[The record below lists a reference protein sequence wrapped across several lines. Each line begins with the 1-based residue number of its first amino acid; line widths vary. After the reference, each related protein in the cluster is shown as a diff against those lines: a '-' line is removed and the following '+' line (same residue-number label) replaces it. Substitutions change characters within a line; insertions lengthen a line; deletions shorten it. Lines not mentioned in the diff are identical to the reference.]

1 MFDRDAFG
9 VNKNKLITRRMFV
22 LSAAK
27 VIVFTGIIFRL
38 FSLQISEN
46 KKYSFLS
53 EKNRLK
59 AWKLPPKR
67 GIFKDYFGNTIAD
80 NYQVFQLHVVPE
92 EVEDFNYLMVR
103 LKNIIKIGNRE
114 IRRIYKK
121 KKKQLPWQTLIISEN
136 LSWEEFSKLNLF
148 LHELSGAKPV
158 FSVARKYPQAENFT
172 HVLGYVAEAS
182 TQDINNYSFIKEN
195 YIPGLR
201 VGKTGLEKALEKE
214 LIGTSGLQSYEVNAH
229 GKKINEI
236 NRVEGTQGKS
246 FRTTIDQEVQKH
258 VQKLLFGKSGSISVM
273 DIYTGDIIAMGSSPS
288 FDPNQFV
295 HGIDS

>member
-9 VNKNKLITRRMFV
+9 VSRNKLITRRMFV

-103 LKNIIKIGNRE
+103 LKNIIKIGN
-114 IRRIYKK
+114 KK
-121 KKKQLPWQTLIISEN
+121 
-136 LSWEEFSKLNLF
+136 
-148 LHELSGAKPV
+148 
-158 FSVARKYPQAENFT
+158 
-172 HVLGYVAEAS
+172 
-182 TQDINNYSFIKEN
+182 
-195 YIPGLR
+195 
-201 VGKTGLEKALEKE
+201 
-214 LIGTSGLQSYEVNAH
+214 
-229 GKKINEI
+229 
-236 NRVEGTQGKS
+236 
-246 FRTTIDQEVQKH
+246 
-258 VQKLLFGKSGSISVM
+258 
-273 DIYTGDIIAMGSSPS
+273 
-288 FDPNQFV
+288 
-295 HGIDS
+295 

>member
-80 NYQVFQLHVVPE
+80 NNQVFQLHVVPE
-92 EVEDFNYLMVR
+92 EVGNFNYLIVR
-103 LKNIIKIGNRE
+103 LKNIIKLENSE
-114 IRRIYKK
+114 IRKIYKK
-121 KKKQLPWQTLIISEN
+121 KEKQLP
-136 LSWEEFSKLNLF
+136 
-148 LHELSGAKPV
+148 
-158 FSVARKYPQAENFT
+158 
-172 HVLGYVAEAS
+172 
-182 TQDINNYSFIKEN
+182 
-195 YIPGLR
+195 
-201 VGKTGLEKALEKE
+201 
-214 LIGTSGLQSYEVNAH
+214 
-229 GKKINEI
+229 
-236 NRVEGTQGKS
+236 
-246 FRTTIDQEVQKH
+246 
-258 VQKLLFGKSGSISVM
+258 
-273 DIYTGDIIAMGSSPS
+273 
-288 FDPNQFV
+288 
-295 HGIDS
+295 